1 MSDAPLYWSHLDEL
15 RLLGRGKVRDIYEV
29 DDEHLLFV
37 ATDRLSAF
45 DVVLPDPIPG
55 KGEVLTALSLFWF
68 ERLRSIVSNHLSAL
82 AVGDVVES
90 PAARAALERRSL
102 VVRRLRPLPIEA
114 IVRGYLIGSGWKDY
128 RASGSVC
135 GISLPPGLEQAA
147 RLPETLFTPSTKAE
161 VGGHDLN
168 ISFDAMAEAIGRES
182 AERVRVASLR
192 LYEEAAACAAER
204 GIIIADTKFEFAI
217 DDDGV
222 LVLIDEVLTPDSS
235 RFWPA
240 ADYRPGHNPPSF
252 DKQFVRDHLVAS
264 GWDGQGSAPNL
275 PESIVDAT
283 ASRYAEARERLMR

>member
-1 MSDAPLYWSHLDEL
+1 MSGAPLYRSNLDEL

-29 DDEHLLFV
+29 DHEHLLIV

-68 ERLRSIVSNHLSAL
+68 ERLASIVSNHLSLLTVA
-82 AVGDVVES
+82 DVVED
-90 PAARAALERRSL
+90 PAARAALQSRSL
-102 VVRRLRPLPIEA
+102 VVRRLQPLRMEA

-128 RASGSVC
+128 RSSASVC
-135 GISLPPGLEQAA
+135 GIPLPPGLEQAA

-161 VGGHDLN
+161 MGGHDQN
-168 ISFDAMAEAIGRES
+168 IGFEEVVGLIGRES
-182 AERVRVASLR
+182 AERVREASLR
-192 LYEEAAACAAER
+192 LYEAAAVYAAGR

-240 ADYRPGHNPPSF
+240 DAYRPGGSPPSF

-264 GWDGQGSAPNL
+264 GWDEDAPAPRL
-275 PESIVDAT
+275 PESIIAAT
-283 ASRYAEARERLMR
+283 ASRYAEARERLTR